1 MKGEGALPSH
11 MEPRGLFLEQEDA
24 AGRIQLVCGEG
35 IDTLSKPDEPS
46 ALHIAGGLLWRDL
59 LFRQDLN
66 VKGPSMRE
74 VRVKWPD

>member
-35 IDTLSKPDEPS
+35 IDPLPKPDEPS
-46 ALHIAGGLLWRDL
+46 ALHIASGPLWRDF

-66 VKGPSMRE
+66 VKGNSMRE
-74 VRVKWPD
+74 ARVEWPD

>member
-11 MEPRGLFLEQEDA
+11 MEPRRLFLEQEDA
-24 AGRIQLVCGEG
+24 VGRIQLVCGEG
-35 IDTLSKPDEPS
+35 VDTLSKPDEPS
-46 ALHIAGGLLWRDL
+46 ALDVAGGLFGGDF

-74 VRVKWPD
+74 VRVEWPD

>member
-11 MEPRGLFLEQEDA
+11 MESGGFFMEQEDA
-24 AGRIQLVCGEG
+24 AGGIQLVCGEG

-46 ALHIAGGLLWRDL
+46 ALHIASGPLWRDF

-66 VKGPSMRE
+66 VKGRSMRE
-74 VRVKWPD
+74 VCVECPD